1 MLAAMILNGSLL
13 NGLASMHPIGP
24 TRKKIKRLAPSKKAA
39 TSINNTQP
47 NPGDNMNNRKK
58 IAAAKK
64 AYELDA
70 AGQLWTT
77 PRGARPITQDAV
89 LVIVNGLAY
98 RLDTDAIKTALTP
111 KPKRTTKKKEQ

>member
-1 MLAAMILNGSLL
+1 MSTLDPMMIDALQVLGGAAAGYLT
-13 NGLASMHPIGP
+13 AWW
-24 TRKKIKRLAPSKKAA
+24 
-39 TSINNTQP
+39 
-47 NPGDNMNNRKK
+47 MNNRKK

-98 RLDTDAIKTALTP
+98 RLETETIKTALTP

>member
-1 MLAAMILNGSLL
+1 
-13 NGLASMHPIGP
+13 
-24 TRKKIKRLAPSKKAA
+24 
-39 TSINNTQP
+39 
-47 NPGDNMNNRKK
+47 MNNRKK

>member
-1 MLAAMILNGSLL
+1 MK
-13 NGLASMHPIGP
+13 P
-24 TRKKIKRLAPSKKAA
+24 TRKQFIKEIADCYEVPAA
-39 TSINNTQP
+39 FVEQASGAIIDSLINNTQP

-77 PRGARPITQDAV
+77 PRGARPITQEAV

-98 RLDTDAIKTALTP
+98 RLETETIKTALTP